1 MRGTAGEEMTGSS
14 GRLSC
19 TVLRVRTGA
28 VAIVVFGL
36 ALSSVIGCG
45 PSLPA
50 RFVLER
56 DVGHFSYRRYQ
67 RVLDVE
73 FPIEGNAAVGHT
85 ATYVRRS
92 ERGEPPYVNVFVTV
106 YDHPASLTAEIR
118 HQVQS
123 LQSYDVAVADVGGGR
138 AWTLDG
144 GDGDRWVVWVSSR
157 YVVKIGGNASP
168 EAEREV
174 VESYMGMYPS
184 DLDEHGRARD
194 GSASAGDAA
203 SAVSVEQEQMEL
215 PRSLAGQSDGTSGG
229 ESSSA
234 PPSSS
239 SSAPSS
245 GGR

>member
-1 MRGTAGEEMTGSS
+1 MT
-14 GRLSC
+14 RAARERSC
-19 TVLRVRTGA
+19 RVHVVRTA
-28 VAIVVFGL
+28 AAAIVVFAGL
-36 ALSSVIGCG
+36 VLSSVIGCG

-73 FPIEGNAAVGHT
+73 FPIEGNGAEGHT

-106 YDHPASLTAEIR
+106 YEHPASLTAEVR
-118 HQVQS
+118 HQVQGLS
-123 LQSYDVAVADVGGGR
+123 SYEVAVSDVGGGR

-157 YVVKIGGNASP
+157 YVVKIGGNAP
-168 EAEREV
+168 AEATREV
-174 VESYMGMYPS
+174 VEAYMGMYPS
-184 DLDEHGRARD
+184 DLDDHGRARD
-194 GSASAGDAA
+194 GTPSAGDAA

-229 ESSSA
+229 ESPTA
-234 PPSSS
+234 PPPSSS
-239 SSAPSS
+239 S